1 MGHNIKQLRMVYNAA
16 KRDGMAQL
24 YELMG
29 DEDQTVVES
38 QEAAPEV
45 GGDSSMMAPTPS
57 TSVGS
62 ESDMSE
68 ASESKGKCILT
79 CTDVMWTLS
88 YLNFNP

>member
-24 YELMG
+24 YDLMA
-29 DEDQTVVES
+29 DEEQAADS
-38 QEAAPEV
+38 QEETAEGVEDNSA
-45 GGDSSMMAPTPS
+45 MAPTPS

-68 ASESKGKCILT
+68 ASESKGKYCKFKK
-79 CTDVMWTLS
+79 
-88 YLNFNP
+88 N